1 MFKIQELTPF
11 IQESWIMGKPQVVRE
26 WVNHDTSVSHKTRLC
41 HSRAFTF
48 SEWNTFMCEHV
59 RPGAGKTLIFPGTP
73 CTYDLPK
80 CNTWAFLLPLNIFT
94 TYIHWALLASSWSQ
108 QGLVFLIHCA
118 LHYENLFTSSSGTF
132 ARLNEIFTQTN
143 Y

>member
-11 IQESWIMGKPQVVRE
+11 IQESWVMGKPQVVRE

-41 HSRAFTF
+41 HSRDFTF

-80 CNTWAFLLPLNIFT
+80 CNKYLGLLAPSKHLPLTFIELSWQVCGLSSAGLSNTLYSPLWKSVYKLFRNIC
-94 TYIHWALLASSWSQ
+94 
-108 QGLVFLIHCA
+108 LI
-118 LHYENLFTSSSGTF
+118 
-132 ARLNEIFTQTN
+132 
-143 Y
+143 